1 MFRHILTATDG
12 SDWALKGVKVAID
25 MAAAMKARLTILSVT
40 EPYPDYVHAEGF
52 IAVPD
57 VERIRQSAALKAA
70 EILDSVSALARAQNV
85 DPSAVYVDDAHA
97 ATAIT
102 EKAQELGCDLIVIG
116 SRGRRGLTKLILGSQ
131 AAEVLAGTQLPVLI
145 VK

>member
-1 MFRHILTATDG
+1 MFHHILTATDG

-25 MAAAMKARLTILSVT
+25 MAAAMKSRLTILSVT
-40 EPYPDYVHAEGF
+40 EPYPDFVHAEGF

-57 VERIRQSAALKAA
+57 VERIREAAALRAA
-70 EILDSVSALARAQNV
+70 EILDSVSALAREQGV
-85 DPSAVYVDDAHA
+85 DPGAVYVDDSHA